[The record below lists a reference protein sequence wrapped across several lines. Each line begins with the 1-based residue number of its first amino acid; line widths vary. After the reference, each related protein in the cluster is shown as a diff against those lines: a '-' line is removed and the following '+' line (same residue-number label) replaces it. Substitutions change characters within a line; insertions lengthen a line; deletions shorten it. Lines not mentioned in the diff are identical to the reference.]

1 MNRNSKRFV
10 FTLSRRL
17 NYLETKLA
25 CGNHS
30 ATEADYLR
38 AEISA
43 LRFALGVIGEA
54 DRQTDDEGRSLL
66 ADLDRARQLQLAP
79 GPTCSAPRRSRNGRA
94 VGGLRERLAGEG

>member
-17 NYLETKLA
+17 DYLETKLA

-54 DRQTDDEGRSLL
+54 DRQTDDDGRTLL
-66 ADLDRARQLQLAP
+66 ADLDRAAAS
-79 GPTCSAPRRSRNGRA
+79 TRA
-94 VGGLRERLAGEG
+94 RAYV

>member
-43 LRFALGVIGEA
+43 LRLVETLGLPAITNGMGRGVVPGGHPLLVTKARGQALNILCF
-54 DRQTDDEGRSLL
+54 D
-66 ADLDRARQLQLAP
+66 
-79 GPTCSAPRRSRNGRA
+79 
-94 VGGLRERLAGEG
+94 